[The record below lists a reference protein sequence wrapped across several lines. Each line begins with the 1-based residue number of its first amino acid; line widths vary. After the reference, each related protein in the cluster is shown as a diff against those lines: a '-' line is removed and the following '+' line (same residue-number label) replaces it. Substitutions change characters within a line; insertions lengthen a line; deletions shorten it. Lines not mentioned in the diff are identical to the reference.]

1 MTERIQEAIDVFLD
15 AINNGTLAKGD
26 CSACAVGTL
35 LAHGI
40 KKAGVNINST
50 LWKYAFMTAIPSGKQ
65 KIDKDRF
72 NDEIFKYS
80 KFTPAEL
87 AKIEYAFETNTS
99 IPDWNYVLHTPTEI
113 KQDQIRGLHAVI
125 EVMKGMDDVEFNTK
139 EVFTDKVNIP
149 EKVCI

>member
-26 CSACAVGTL
+26 CSACAVGNL

-50 LWKYAFMTAIPSGKQ
+50 LWKYAFCTYDNGKQ
-65 KIDKDRF
+65 VINKENYDMK
-72 NDEIFKYS
+72 IFKYS

-87 AKIEYAFETNTS
+87 AKIEYAFEINTS
-99 IPDWNYVLHTPTEI
+99 IPEWNYVLETPAEI

-125 EVMKGMDDVEFNTK
+125 EVMKGMDDVTFNTK
-139 EVFTDKVNIP
+139 DVFTDKVNIP